1 MRKTLSVSVVAILIF
16 ASCMKKEDTCSYT
29 DSTAVAPASEQA
41 ALEDSLSV
49 HGITASL
56 HPAGFYYKINS
67 PGSGASVA
75 NLCTPLTVEYK
86 GTFFNGK
93 VFDSSTAGQP
103 VEFELGRVIVGWQK
117 GVPLVNS
124 GGDITLYIPPSLA
137 YGSKPLTDSYG
148 NPILNSEGTP
158 LIPGNSYLVFNVHVV
173 NIQ

>member
-1 MRKTLSVSVVAILIF
+1 MRKTLSVSVIAILIF

-41 ALEDSLSV
+41 ALADSLAA
-49 HGITASL
+49 HGVTASL
-56 HPAGFYYKINS
+56 HPAGFYYTINS
-67 PGSGASVA
+67 QGSGASVA

-86 GTFFNGK
+86 GSFFNGK
-93 VFDSSTAGQP
+93 IFDSTAAGQP

-137 YGSKPLTDSYG
+137 YGPQPLSDGYGKPVL
-148 NPILNSEGTP
+148 NPDGTY

>member
-1 MRKTLSVSVVAILIF
+1 MRKTFFVSIFAILIF
-16 ASCMKKEDTCSYT
+16 AGCLKKEDTCSYT
-29 DSTAVAPASEQA
+29 DSTAVAPVSEQA

-67 PGSGASVA
+67 QGSGASVA
-75 NLCTPLTVEYK
+75 NLCTPVTVEYK
-86 GTFFNGK
+86 GSFFNGK
-93 VFDSSTAGQP
+93 VFDSSMAGQP

-137 YGSKPLTDSYG
+137 YGASPIV
-148 NPILNSEGTP
+148 NPTNGETI
-158 LIPGNSYLVFNVHVV
+158 IPANSYLVFNIHVV